1 MAKPG
6 VKQPEVTGSRGQK
19 VSFGRWDF
27 VKLAPLFGGV
37 SALAT
42 VISLLVIFGKGFN
55 YGIDFAGGTEVQ
67 VKFSQA
73 TDASELRKYTESIG
87 LKNTSVQSFGD
98 QNEFLIRME
107 SVKAATDK
115 ESAETERNDIKKL
128 TSGLKEKYHLTDD
141 GIRRVDTVG
150 PQVGSELKRNG
161 LLAAFYSFL
170 VILIYVALRFDYK
183 YAPGAVVCLI
193 HDSIFTLGVFAML
206 GREVNVQIMAAV
218 LTLIGY
224 SLNDT
229 IVTYDRIRETYP
241 HYRDYGLKFI
251 INKAVNDMLGRTI
264 LTAGCTLMAVTSLY
278 LLGGGVISDIGF
290 TLVIGI
296 VIGTYSSVYVAA
308 PLILVMDAMNS
319 KPKAKSAP
327 VPA

>member
-1 MAKPG
+1 MSKATTK
-6 VKQPEVTGSRGQK
+6 KLD
-19 VSFGRWDF
+19 FGRWDF
-27 VKLAPLFGGV
+27 VKLAPLMGGF

-42 VISLLVIFGKGFN
+42 VVSIILIVVKGFN

-67 VKFSQA
+67 VKFPQKIEA
-73 TDASELRKYTESIG
+73 HDLRLYVDTLG
-87 LKNTSVQSFGD
+87 LKNFSVQSFGD

-107 SVKAATDK
+107 SIKAATEK
-115 ESAETERNDIKKL
+115 ESAELERAEVQKL
-128 TSGLKEKYHLTDD
+128 TSNLKTKYQLQDD

-170 VILIYVALRFDYK
+170 VILFYVGFRFDYK
-183 YAPGAVVCLI
+183 YAPGAVLCLV
-193 HDSIFTLGVFAML
+193 HDSIFTLGIFSML

-241 HYRDYGLKFI
+241 LFKENGLKFI
-251 INKAVNDMLGRTI
+251 INKAINDMLGRTF
-264 LTAGCTLMAVTSLY
+264 LTAGCTLMAVVSLY
-278 LLGGGVISDIGF
+278 FLGGGVIADIGF
-290 TLVIGI
+290 TLIIGI

-308 PLILVMDAMNS
+308 PLILVMDAFNS
-319 KPKAKSAP
+319 KKL
-327 VPA
+327 VPAKA

>member
-6 VKQPEVTGSRGQK
+6 VKQPEVSGSK
-19 VSFGRWDF
+19 AHKSSFGRWDF
-27 VKLAPLFGGV
+27 VKLAPLMGGI

-42 VISLLVIFGKGFN
+42 ILSLIFIFGKGFN

-67 VKFSQA
+67 VKFAQKV
-73 TDASELRKYTESIG
+73 DASELRKFTESIG
-87 LKNTSVQSFGD
+87 LKNTSVQSIGD
-98 QNEFLIRME
+98 QNEFLIRLE
-107 SVKAATDK
+107 SVRAATDK
-115 ESAETERNDIKKL
+115 ESAEIERADTKKL
-128 TSGLKEKYHLTDD
+128 TNGLKEKYSLSDD
-141 GIRRVDTVG
+141 GIRRIDTVG

-161 LLAAFYSFL
+161 FLAAFYSFL
-170 VILIYVALRFDYK
+170 VILIYVAIRFDYK

-193 HDSIFTLGVFAML
+193 HDSIFTLGIFAML

-264 LTAGCTLMAVTSLY
+264 LTAGCTLMAVLALY
-278 LLGGGVISDIGF
+278 LLGGGVISEIGF

-296 VIGTYSSVYVAA
+296 VIGTYSSIYVAA
-308 PLILVMDAMNS
+308 PLILVMDALN
-319 KPKAKSAP
+319 KKK
-327 VPA
+327 VLPA